1 VTETQIPPRVV
12 AEERPSRPAA
22 LAPEQVRL
30 HARLRR
36 PSALT
41 TVGAVVVI
49 AVVAAS
55 ARTGEFSPQA
65 LVDGAPHIADFLS
78 RMFPPDWSVLPTAVA
93 LMWETLGIA
102 ITGSVIGMVIAV
114 PLALIATRTVF
125 PNPWIR
131 QPARLVIN
139 VVRAV
144 PELMWALLFVS
155 AVGLGPLAGTLA
167 ITVGTAAGV
176 ARLFADIFEAS
187 DMRAWE
193 AAAATG
199 ARRSQR
205 ISWVLL
211 PQQLPTM
218 ASYGLLI
225 LDGNVRA
232 ASLLGLVGAGG
243 IGMELNTR
251 LRLFEYGQVL
261 TIVIVVLVVVVLLDQ
276 ASSYLR
282 KKLV

>member
-1 VTETQIPPRVV
+1 MSTRIDTTLPKADQLSV
-12 AEERPSRPAA
+12 AE
-22 LAPEQVRL
+22 Q
-30 HARLRR
+30 ARLRR

-41 TVGAVVVI
+41 VIGALAAAGVVL
-49 AVVAAS
+49 AS
-55 ARTGEFSPQA
+55 ARTSELS
-65 LVDGAPHIADFLS
+65 LGAIAAGVPNLADFVS
-78 RMFPPDWSVLPTAVA
+78 RMFPPDPAELGTAVV

-102 ITGSVIGMVIAV
+102 VTGTFFGVMLAV
-114 PLALIATRTVF
+114 PCALVAARTVF
-125 PNPWIR
+125 PNPWLR
-131 QPARLVIN
+131 QPARLLIN
-139 VVRAV
+139 AVRAI

-167 ITVGTAAGV
+167 IIVGTAAGV
-176 ARLFADIFEAS
+176 ARLYADIFEAA

-218 ASYGLLI
+218 ASYGLLV
-225 LDGNVRA
+225 LDSNVRA
-232 ASLLGLVGAGG
+232 AALLGLVGAGG
-243 IGMELNTR
+243 IGMELNNK
-251 LRLFEYGQVL
+251 LRLFDYGAVL
-261 TIVIVVLVVVVLLDQ
+261 TIVLVVLAVVVVLDQ
-276 ASSYLR
+276 ASSHLR

>member
-1 VTETQIPPRVV
+1 VITNTPKTSAGGPPGVDQ
-12 AEERPSRPAA
+12 AE
-22 LAPEQVRL
+22 VRRL
-30 HARLRR
+30 ARLRR
-36 PSALT
+36 PNTLT
-41 TVGAVVVI
+41 IAGAAVVVI
-49 AVVAAS
+49 VILFS
-55 ARTGEFSPQA
+55 AQTSEFSLPA
-65 LVDGAPHIADFLS
+65 LVQGAPHVADFVS
-78 RMFPPDWSVLPTAVA
+78 RMFPPDFDELPNAIA

-102 ITGSVIGMVIAV
+102 ITGTVVGLALAV
-114 PLALIATRTVF
+114 PLALLAARTVF
-125 PNPWIR
+125 PNPWVR
-131 QPARLVIN
+131 QTTRAVIN
-139 VVRAV
+139 IVRAI

-167 ITVGTAAGV
+167 IIVGTAAGV
-176 ARLFADIFEAS
+176 ARLFADIFEAA

-193 AAAATG
+193 AAAAAG

-225 LDGNVRA
+225 LDSNVRA

-243 IGMELNTR
+243 IGMELNQK

-261 TIVIVVLVVVVLLDQ
+261 TIVLVVLVVVIALDQ
-276 ASSYLR
+276 VSSYLR